1 MTKHDTLISEW
12 PTGCSGDDYEDIK
25 TALADMYSQ
34 PRIPR
39 ITGSHGFSE
48 PLPDT
53 RAPQP
58 PLTAQEL
65 ERVLAH
71 FDRLAIGQILVP
83 AAMIALFFLIR

>member
-1 MTKHDTLISEW
+1 MTKHDLLISER
-12 PTGCSGDDYEDIK
+12 PAGSDYEDIK

-39 ITGSHGFSE
+39 ITGSHGFSQ
-48 PLPDT
+48 PFPDT

-65 ERVLAH
+65 ERVLTH

-83 AAMIALFFLIR
+83 VSMIALFFLVR

>member
-1 MTKHDTLISEW
+1 MTKHDLLISER
-12 PTGCSGDDYEDIK
+12 PAGSDYEDIK

-39 ITGSHGFSE
+39 ITGGHGFSQ

-53 RAPQP
+53 RVPQR

-65 ERVLAH
+65 DHLIQA

-83 AAMIALFFLIR
+83 VSMIALFFLIR